1 MSNILTQR
9 TITGITTFV
18 LTRQCLFYKIFTLI
32 YDFINPFS
40 FSCQFVIITHYY
52 INDASTEA
60 LQTSVL
66 WQLYQFWKTTMDEY
80 FIQIKQI
87 TTIEINL
94 M

>member
-18 LTRQCLFYKIFTLI
+18 LTRKCLFYKIFTLI
-32 YDFINPFS
+32 YDFINPLS

-60 LQTSVL
+60 RQTSVL
-66 WQLYQFWKTTMDEY
+66 WQLYQSFGKRRWMNILYKLN
-80 FIQIKQI
+80 K
-87 TTIEINL
+87 L
-94 M
+94 PP

>member
-9 TITGITTFV
+9 TINGITTFV

-60 LQTSVL
+60 RQTSVL
-66 WQLYQFWKTTMDEY
+66 WQLYQSFGKRRWMNILYKLN
-80 FIQIKQI
+80 K
-87 TTIEINL
+87 L
-94 M
+94 PS

>member
-1 MSNILTQR
+1 MSNIPTQR

-18 LTRQCLFYKIFTLI
+18 LARQCLFYKIFTLI

-60 LQTSVL
+60 RQTSVL
-66 WQLYQFWKTTMDEY
+66 WQLYQSFGKRRWMNILYKLN
-80 FIQIKQI
+80 K
-87 TTIEINL
+87 L
-94 M
+94 PP

>member
-40 FSCQFVIITHYY
+40 FSCQFVIITHFY

-60 LQTSVL
+60 RQTSVL
-66 WQLYQFWKTTMDEY
+66 WQLYQSFGKRRWMNILYKLN
-80 FIQIKQI
+80 K
-87 TTIEINL
+87 L
-94 M
+94 PP

>member
-60 LQTSVL
+60 RQTSVL
-66 WQLYQFWKTTMDEY
+66 WQLYQSFGKRRWMNILYKLN
-80 FIQIKQI
+80 K
-87 TTIEINL
+87 L
-94 M
+94 PP

>member
-18 LTRQCLFYKIFTLI
+18 LTRQCLFYKIVTLI

-40 FSCQFVIITHYY
+40 FSCQFVIITHCY

-60 LQTSVL
+60 RQTSVL
-66 WQLYQFWKTTMDEY
+66 WQLYQSFGKRRWMNILYKLN
-80 FIQIKQI
+80 K
-87 TTIEINL
+87 L
-94 M
+94 PP